1 MALQWI
7 NPKSASYC
15 CTPARHVPWSPQ
27 RCMARGRGEGRLWD
41 MADKGSRA
49 LHGLGEQFLP
59 DTQMSPTCWH
69 SCQPW
74 VHEWGRSWLTDVDPF
89 GLRNTLVTRA
99 VWPISHAN
107 SSLVVVPCPLSPPS
121 WLEPSRL
128 PPGKA
133 VACATGEGTWP
144 RFPIASKPLCPIKT
158 RVGYTGKCSRVLTLG
173 MCWRLKYSNS
183 CIRWST
189 GQTNAGVNALSVGH

>member
-1 MALQWI
+1 MALQWV

-41 MADKGSRA
+41 MTDKGSRA

-74 VHEWGRSWLTDVDPF
+74 VHEWGWSWLMDVDPF
-89 GLRNTLVTRA
+89 GLRNTLATRA

-107 SSLVVVPCPLSPPS
+107 SSLVMVPCPLSPPC
-121 WLEPSRL
+121 WLQPST
-128 PPGKA
+128 A
-133 VACATGEGTWP
+133 ATGKSCGVCDRGGNMSQISHSLQSSVP
-144 RFPIASKPLCPIKT
+144 HKNLCRIYRKMQQ
-158 RVGYTGKCSRVLTLG
+158 GFNTGNVLETEIQQLLYQ
-173 MCWRLKYSNS
+173 MEHWANQCW
-183 CIRWST
+183 C
-189 GQTNAGVNALSVGH
+189 